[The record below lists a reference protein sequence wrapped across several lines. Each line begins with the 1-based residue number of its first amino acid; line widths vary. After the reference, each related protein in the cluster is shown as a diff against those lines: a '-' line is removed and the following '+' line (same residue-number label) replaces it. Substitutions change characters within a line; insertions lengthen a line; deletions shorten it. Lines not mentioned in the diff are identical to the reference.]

1 MIHKTRYVQWLSP
14 GDKAV
19 FERLKKGIGG
29 ILSRISKTELKGD
42 KLDKILWDFEI
53 MLLENDVALNVAD
66 RICQHLKEQL
76 EGVEISR
83 FEDISDY
90 VEKVLRESLVNIL
103 TTDSK
108 MDLFKMAAKKKREKD
123 PLVLI
128 FVGIN
133 GTGKTTSIA
142 KIAKL
147 LSNEGYSVVLAC
159 SDTYRAGAIEQLE
172 EHAKR
177 LGVPIIKHRYGAD
190 SAAVAFDSISHAKAR
205 GINVVLIDTAG
216 RMQTNRNLMDNLKKV
231 KRIAKPDFTIL
242 VVDALTGNDAVQQ
255 AELFNKLIGFDA
267 AVLTKVD
274 ADAKGGSSLSV
285 VYLTGKPI
293 IFIGTGQT
301 YKDLIPF
308 DTDWFVNRLFS

>member
-1 MIHKTRYVQWLSP
+1 MGEKV
-14 GDKAV
+14 V
-19 FERLKKGIGG
+19 FERLKKGISS

-42 KLDKILWDFEI
+42 KLDKVLWDFEI
-53 MLLENDVALNVAD
+53 MLLENDVALNVAE
-66 RICQHLKEQL
+66 RICQDLRERL

-83 FEDISDY
+83 FENLSEF
-90 VEKVLRESLVNIL
+90 VEKTLRESLVNIL
-103 TTDSK
+103 TTGSK
-108 MDLFKMAAKKKREKD
+108 IDLFKMAAKKKSEKE
-123 PLVLI
+123 PLIIV

-147 LSNEGYSVVLAC
+147 LTNEEYSVVLAC

-172 EHAKR
+172 EHARR
-177 LGVPIIKHRYGAD
+177 LGVPTIKHRYGAD

-231 KRIAKPDFTIL
+231 KRIANPDSTIL

-255 AELFNKLIGFDA
+255 AELFNKLVGFDA

-293 IFIGTGQT
+293 IFIGTGQA
-301 YKDLIPF
+301 YEDLISF
-308 DTDWFVNRLFS
+308 DADWFVNRIFS